1 MPRSRVG
8 KLASQ
13 QRENIPMTRWLAA
26 LALALVPLLG
36 WGQGFPERP
45 VRIIV
50 PLTPGGS
57 PDTIA
62 RAISQGLQGVWPQPV
77 VVENRPGGSQNIG
90 SDLVAKSPP
99 DGYTW
104 LLAPDN
110 VFSVNPYLA
119 KPPFD
124 PLTDLAP
131 VTQVARI
138 AFLLV
143 VPSTLPVGS
152 VQELITYAKAH
163 PGELNHGSSGNGSP
177 QHLGAVMFQSLTGT
191 KMNHVPYKGAAP
203 AVADLL
209 PGRIQVWIGAA
220 NTLLP
225 HIKDGK
231 LRLLGSTAPER
242 FASLPGTPTV
252 AEAGVPGY
260 ALDPWLGLFVP
271 AKVSSDIVARINAEV
286 VKILGAPELKA
297 RLAAQGIELVT
308 NSPAE
313 FARFIREDNAK
324 WGKIIKDAGIKGD

>member
-1 MPRSRVG
+1 MRLS
-8 KLASQ
+8 
-13 QRENIPMTRWLAA
+13 AA
-26 LALALVPLLG
+26 GLLSVLSLVAAA
-36 WGQGFPERP
+36 QGFPERP

-62 RAISQGLQGVWPQPV
+62 RAIGQGLQGVWPHPV

-90 SDLVAKSPP
+90 ADLVAKSAP

-110 VFSVNPYLA
+110 VFSVNPYLT

-124 PLTDLAP
+124 PLADFTP

-143 VPSTLPVGS
+143 VPPSIPVNS
-152 VQELITYAKAH
+152 VQELVAYAKAR

-177 QHLGAVMFQSLTGT
+177 QHLGAAMFQLLTGT
-191 KMNHVPYKGAAP
+191 KLNHVPYKGAAP

-225 HIKDGK
+225 HIKDGRLK
-231 LRLLGSTAPER
+231 LLGSTAPQR
-242 FASLPGTPTV
+242 FASLGDTPTI

-260 ALDPWLGLFVP
+260 SLDPWLGLFMP
-271 AKVSSDIVARINAEV
+271 AKVPQDIVVRVHNEV
-286 VKILGAPELKA
+286 VKILNGPELRA
-297 RLAAQGIELVT
+297 RLGAQGIELVT
-308 NSPAE
+308 NTPAD

-324 WGKIIKDAGIKGD
+324 WAKIIKEAGIKGD

>member
-1 MPRSRVG
+1 
-8 KLASQ
+8 
-13 QRENIPMTRWLAA
+13 MTRWLLLAVFA
-26 LALALVPLLG
+26 LFPVLAPA
-36 WGQGFPERP
+36 QAFPERP

-62 RAISQGLQGVWPQPV
+62 RAIAQGLQPIWPQPV

-110 VFSVNPYLA
+110 VFSVNPHLS

-124 PLTDLAP
+124 PLTDLTP

-143 VPSTLPVGS
+143 VPSSVPVSS
-152 VQELITYAKAH
+152 VKELIAHAKAR

-177 QHLGAVMFQSLTGT
+177 QHLGAVMFQQLTGT

-225 HIKDGK
+225 HFKDGK
-231 LRLLGSTAPER
+231 LKLLGSTAPQR
-242 FASLPGTPTV
+242 FANLGDTPAIGEV
-252 AEAGVPGY
+252 VPGY
-260 ALDPWLGLFVP
+260 ALDPWLGLFMP
-271 AKVSSDIVARINAEV
+271 AKVPQDIVTKVHAEV
-286 VKILGAPELKA
+286 VKILSAPELKA
-297 RLAAQGIELVT
+297 RLGPQGIELVT
-308 NSPAE
+308 NAPAE

-324 WGKIIKDAGIKGD
+324 WAKIIKEAGIKGD

>member
-1 MPRSRVG
+1 
-8 KLASQ
+8 
-13 QRENIPMTRWLAA
+13 MTRWLAA
-26 LALALVPLLG
+26 GFVALFSTLAVTPAF
-36 WGQGFPERP
+36 GQGFPERP
-45 VRIIV
+45 VKIIV

-62 RAISQGLQGVWPQPV
+62 RALGAGLQGVWQQPV

-90 SDLVAKSPP
+90 ADAVAKSAP
-99 DGYTW
+99 DGHTW

-110 VFSVNPYLA
+110 VFSVNPHIG

-124 PLTDLAP
+124 PMTDFVP
-131 VTQVARI
+131 VTLLARI
-138 AFLLV
+138 QFLLV
-143 VPSTLPVGS
+143 VHPSLPVNS
-152 VQELITYAKAH
+152 VRDLVAYAKSR

-177 QHLGAVMFQSLTGT
+177 QHLGAAMLQLMTGT

-225 HIKDGK
+225 HIKEGK
-231 LRLLGSTAPER
+231 LRLLASTAPTR
-242 FASLPGTPTV
+242 FPNLGDTPTI

-271 AKVSSDIVARINAEV
+271 AKTP
-286 VKILGAPELKA
+286 PELVQKIHSETIKVVNAPDLKA
-297 RLAAQGIELVT
+297 KLAAQGIMIET

-313 FARFIREDNAK
+313 FARAIREDNAR
-324 WGKIIKDAGIKGD
+324 WGKVIKEAGIRGE